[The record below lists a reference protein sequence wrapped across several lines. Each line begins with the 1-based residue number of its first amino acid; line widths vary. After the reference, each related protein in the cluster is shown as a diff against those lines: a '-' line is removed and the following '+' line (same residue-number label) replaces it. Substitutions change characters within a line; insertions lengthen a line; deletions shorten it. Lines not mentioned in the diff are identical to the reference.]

1 MVQRPSFAEVKA
13 AKAALPEEDKVQKI
27 KAQFKDGTKEIIT
40 LPETNIFAPENGPP
54 Q

>member
-13 AKAALPEEDKVQKI
+13 AKAALPEEDKVEKI
-27 KAQFKDGTKEIIT
+27 KAQFKDGAKEIT
-40 LPETNIFAPENGPP
+40 LLETNIFAPENGPP